1 MASLTFR
8 VTGVCGGGNHF
19 TLQISGD
26 VTRTMTIER
35 AEIEQADLDLDVLA
49 LMVLKLWARGRNAT
63 QIRNA
68 LQTGVTVAV

>member
-8 VTGVCGGGNHF
+8 VAGVCGGGNHF

-35 AEIEQADLDLDVLA
+35 ADIEQADIDLDVLA
-49 LMVLKLWARGRNAT
+49 LMILRLWARGKNAT

-68 LQTGVTVAV
+68 LQTGVTVTI